1 MTTETPA
8 STVNTDEA
16 QATPITVTS
25 REPATSP
32 ASEYDNARRREEQ
45 WRTAQLFTA
54 LVTPIIGMIAVI
66 FNLMGSNTYAN
77 ISGALAIIT
86 GTAAALIAVEMWRLH
101 RSAAAD

>member
-8 STVNTDEA
+8 STVSPDEA

-25 REPATSP
+25 REPVKSP
-32 ASEYDNARRREEQ
+32 ASQYDEARRREEQ
-45 WRTAQLFTA
+45 WRIPQLLTA
-54 LVTPIIGMIAVI
+54 LVTPILGLIAVI
-66 FNLMGSNTYAN
+66 FNMMGSNTYAN

-101 RSAAAD
+101 RSAEAD